1 MYYNQKKICLG
12 LQMIFG
18 KIDFINLLPFHIYIK
33 KNIPSNQMK
42 AIVQYKKSYPSYI
55 NNKFKK
61 REIDAAFISSIA
73 SRHQKRLNLGIIA
86 KKEVL
91 SVLLIPGINEDDY
104 QSETSNALAKVL
116 DLKGKVLIGDKALKY
131 YHEHQGEHFID
142 LAKAWQDKYHLPFVF
157 AVLCVN
163 QHETL
168 LKKLTKNF
176 NKRTIKI
183 PQYILKQY
191 AQRSQISPQNII
203 KYLKHIDYEIGI
215 KEKKA
220 LKLFLKLTKD
230 KGFK

>member
-1 MYYNQKKICLG
+1 
-12 LQMIFG
+12 MIFG

-55 NNKFKK
+55 NQKFRK

-73 SRHQKRLNLGIIA
+73 SRNQKKLSLGIIA

-91 SVLLIPGINEDDY
+91 SVLLIPGTTKDDY

-116 DLKGKVLIGDKALKY
+116 DLEGRVLIGDKALKF
-131 YHEHQGEHFID
+131 YHEHPNKPFID
-142 LAKAWQDKYHLPFVF
+142 LAKQWQDRYHLPFVF
-157 AVLCVN
+157 AVLCFN
-163 QHETL
+163 QHEKL
-168 LKKLTKNF
+168 LKKLIKRF
-176 NKRTIKI
+176 NKQTIKI

-191 AQRSQISPQNII
+191 AERSGISTKNIVE
-203 KYLKHIDYEIGI
+203 YLKHIDYEIGR

-220 LKLFLKLTKD
+220 LNLFLKLTKE
-230 KGFK
+230 KGIQ